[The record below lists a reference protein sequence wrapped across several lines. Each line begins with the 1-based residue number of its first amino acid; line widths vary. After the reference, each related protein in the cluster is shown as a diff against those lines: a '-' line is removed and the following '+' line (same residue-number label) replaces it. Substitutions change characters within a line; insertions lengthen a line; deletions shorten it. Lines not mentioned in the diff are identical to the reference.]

1 MEMMMTTDTAIDA
14 TLPPLAEAMTARDLM
29 AWERALTK
37 QFGGSKVAITI
48 GIGFGSSDAY
58 VSVRP
63 DGFTGSAKTVWFEGA
78 TFPEAILAAQTWI
91 ANRPKVERNATIRKL
106 ALAVIE
112 CTDEH
117 GKCTVAHLRAKGFDS
132 DEIALHAEACQRAG
146 EMAGNVPFSVEGV

>member
-63 DGFTGSAKTVWFEGA
+63 DA